1 MCWQGGS
8 GRGGV
13 GEGYPR
19 WACYDSMGA
28 TEIEFL
34 WDCAMASFGKQKS
47 PLFKHKVSISFF
59 DGEVILLSFVHP
71 LVDE

>member
-1 MCWQGGS
+1 
-8 GRGGV
+8 
-13 GEGYPR
+13 
-19 WACYDSMGA
+19 MGA

-34 WDCAMASFGKQKS
+34 WDCALASFGKQKS